1 MIKFNKA
8 IYIIEWIYTY
18 KTYQNGIGFVHL
30 LFKNKNFKKRLV
42 SKDFI
47 SLRMLNFFFLIF

>member
-1 MIKFNKA
+1 MITFNKA
-8 IYIIEWIYTY
+8 IHIIEWIYTY
-18 KTYQNGIGFVHL
+18 KTYTLFIGFVHL
-30 LFKNKNFKKRLV
+30 LFKNKNFQKRLV